1 MKYELYRP
9 QEMSAEQWHIYA
21 ALRDARAI
29 YDDPFFDPDFARL
42 VGEVRDDTRIGFAS
56 DKKGVFAVWALHV
69 RPGNWARPVGA
80 PFSDWNGPILAEDTG
95 LSVEEILAGFDI
107 SGMTTQGFKPNDFAE
122 TDGLRRVGA
131 NLSDLSEGWDAFLAD
146 QVSAWPKHF
155 KKMRRVYRNIDR
167 DFPGWQISPNNQRS
181 DHFQRVLDLK
191 QQQFVRTGY
200 HNVLEADWTR
210 ALLDRLRSFEGPR
223 LRARLMTLDFDGQLA
238 AGEFNLQSD
247 TVMHGWIT
255 SFDQAFSSYS
265 PGNILLQE
273 VLKQMPDEGLNI
285 YDSGPG
291 LDHYKRHYTNFQAPI
306 DIGVIA
312 GRAAPFQVSRLA
324 GQAWRF
330 GEHVM
335 PLRARSFMA
344 RARRRMDQIAAVD
357 TTLSGRASGLLNAL
371 QNRPV

>member
-1 MKYELYRP
+1 MKYKLYRP
-9 QEMSAEQWHIYA
+9 EEMSAEQWQIYA
-21 ALRDARAI
+21 ALRDARTI

-56 DKKGVFAVWALHV
+56 DAKGVFAVWALHL
-69 RPGNWARPVGA
+69 RPGNWARPIGA
-80 PFSDWNGPILAEDTG
+80 PFSDWNGPILAADTE
-95 LSVEEILAGFDI
+95 LCVEEILAGFDI
-107 SGMTTQGFKPNDFAE
+107 SGMTTQGFMPNAFHE

-131 NLSDLSEGWDAFLAD
+131 NLSDLSNGWEAFIAG
-146 QVSAWPKHF
+146 QQSAWPKHF
-155 KKMRRVYRNIDR
+155 KKMRRVYRNMER
-167 DFPGWQISPNNQRS
+167 DFPGWKINSDNSRR

-200 HNVLEADWTR
+200 HNVLDADWTH

-223 LRARLMTLDFDGQLA
+223 LRSRLLTLEFDDQLA
-238 AGEFNLQSD
+238 AGEINLQSD

-255 SFDQAFSSYS
+255 SFDQAFRSYS
-265 PGNILLQE
+265 PGNILFHE
-273 VLKQMPDEGLNI
+273 VLKQMPNDGLNI

-291 LDHYKRHYTNFQAPI
+291 LDHYKRHYTNLQAPI

-312 GRAAPFQVSRLA
+312 GGAAPFQASRLA

-330 GEHVM
+330 GEQVM
-335 PLRARSFMA
+335 PSSARSIMA

-357 TTLSGRASGLLNAL
+357 TTMSGRASGMLNAL